1 MATDARA
8 GHEPEESGTGRP
20 EESRRPAESGR
31 PGRRETR
38 EERADRRWQELIQEI
53 RVAQT
58 GVQILLGFLLTVVFT
73 PTFRELGQT
82 DKTIYIVT
90 VVLGSLATGALI
102 GPVAFHRIVSGRRI
116 KPQAVAWAARLTF
129 VGLVLLLATLTSA
142 LLLILRVAT
151 HDGYVPWLVSGV
163 LAWYLICWFALPV
176 WARVRHTNGEDGGDD
191 RGGDRDDDRGGDGGR
206 DDRDGGVQD

>member
-1 MATDARA
+1 MT
-8 GHEPEESGTGRP
+8 
-20 EESRRPAESGR
+20 SGR
-31 PGRRETR
+31 RSDRDTTERGSGRNETE
-38 EERADRRWQELIQEI
+38 EERADRRWQDLIQEI

-73 PTFRELGQT
+73 PHFQGLDQR

-102 GPVAFHRIVSGRRI
+102 GPVAFHRIVAGRRI

-129 VGLVLLLATLTSA
+129 IGIVLLLATLTSA

-151 HDGYVPWLVSGV
+151 DDSYVPWLVSGV
-163 LAWYLICWFALPV
+163 LAWYLLCWFALPLWV
-176 WARVRHTNGEDGGDD
+176 RFRHTSGE
-191 RGGDRDDDRGGDGGR
+191 
-206 DDRDGGVQD
+206 